1 MSWSPCSNTTN
12 KPQRTYQVYL
22 WLNRISYYSK
32 IRISSS
38 HQLQGLDKNEDPF
51 QFLMK
56 QVLKLKKLDREK
68 IIFLAREILDVG
80 NNVLTC
86 EMQSDQ
92 EILLLATQPL
102 SKTQSENNFDVLTT
116 EFFLTHY
123 RRYKQQHSGQY
134 MHKNVSR
141 LEILF
146 TKNAL
151 KTFLNFF

>member
-1 MSWSPCSNTTN
+1 
-12 KPQRTYQVYL
+12 
-22 WLNRISYYSK
+22 
-32 IRISSS
+32 
-38 HQLQGLDKNEDPF
+38 
-51 QFLMK
+51 MK

-80 NNVLTC
+80 NNALTC